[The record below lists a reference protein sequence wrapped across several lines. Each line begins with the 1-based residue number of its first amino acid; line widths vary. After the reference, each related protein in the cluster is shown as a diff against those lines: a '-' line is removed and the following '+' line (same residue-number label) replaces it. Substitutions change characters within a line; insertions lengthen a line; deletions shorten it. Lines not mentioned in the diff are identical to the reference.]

1 MTALLAAIQELIEFG
16 FGWLWPRPLTV
27 PPATELKT
35 EQSKV
40 LLPAPKPPVA
50 LPAET
55 PVETKV
61 GTALVAAAAFVAAPQ
76 VRVWQR
82 PVMTFDGQVIHLPYA
97 TPLKL
102 LGYEG
107 RFAQVS
113 KDEQVGWVLK
123 DEITTDTNEIF
134 PQFNTGEIYS
144 ANHPETKKIR
154 RLLLDEFAAQEL
166 FLPLQDVELVTYF
179 LYQKGL
185 TIPWD
190 AVRPRIAGNWQNIL
204 KGKPTVSIGISPKT
218 GSIME
223 FIYDDGT
230 GFVGYVESVTVDESI
245 TVAGV
250 GRLIAGEFR
259 RETVPRVVWQ
269 EWRPVFIQLI

>member
-1 MTALLAAIQELIEFG
+1 MTALLAAVQELLEFG
-16 FGWLWPRPLTV
+16 FGWLWSRPVAV
-27 PPATELKT
+27 PLEAEMKAELP
-35 EQSKV
+35 KV

-50 LPAET
+50 LPPEVQ
-55 PVETKV
+55 VETKV
-61 GTALVAAAAFVAAPQ
+61 GTALVAASALVAVPM

-82 PVMTFDGQVIHLPYA
+82 PVMTFDGEVIHLPYA

-107 RFAQVS
+107 RFAQIS

-154 RLLLDEFAAQEL
+154 RLLKDEFAAQEL
-166 FLPLQDVELVTYF
+166 FLPLQDVELVSYL
-179 LYQKGL
+179 LYRKGL
-185 TIPWD
+185 LIPWD
-190 AVRPRIAGNWQNIL
+190 AVRPRIAGTWQNIL

-230 GFVGYVESVTVDESI
+230 GFVGYVEAVTVDESI
-245 TVAGV
+245 TVSGI

-259 RETVPRVVWQ
+259 REVLPRVVWQ